1 MDNASSPRRRAV
13 LAGVGTLLGAGAG
26 CLGADRTPAASEAD
40 WRMYGRDPGRTRFVP
55 DTGLSRDG
63 VEVAWS
69 RSVSASGWLPPVV
82 ANGTVYCQSAN
93 DLFVVDAETGDG
105 DVSNTYGGFGRSAG
119 PMAFAS
125 TTVYRDG
132 VLLVPYGDV
141 IAGYAADPDGWPE
154 TVSGVG
160 EGRARWWIDDEG
172 VSTAPPS
179 GLGSEAARRATPVV
193 ADGTVVSLHPRETV
207 SAVTPDDGSERWR
220 YGLAAANPD
229 EEYSLIPVDHIVDAA
244 TGTVVVKGRVLGGP
258 VLVGLDLADGT
269 HRWTV
274 GEGRTVEWQVE
285 ADNSMAAR
293 DGTVYTVGWTESDS
307 RRAVRLREL
316 DAASGDRGW
325 TRRLDRAAHVGLAVD
340 ETTVYHV
347 GTIETDEGA
356 DPLGI
361 VALDREDGG
370 VRWTET
376 VDDTPGAVLT
386 EGGAPPTVAGDLLL
400 VPGSTGLHALAT
412 ADGERLWSFTETVG
426 TSGGGETERAA
437 LTPAVVTGDRIVI
450 GTTLMLYG
458 LGDDGD

>member
-1 MDNASSPRRRAV
+1 MNNASSPRRRAV

-55 DTGLSRDG
+55 DATLPRDG

-93 DLFVVDAETGDG
+93 GLFVVDAETGDG

-132 VLLVPYGDV
+132 VLLVPYGGV

-154 TVSGVG
+154 SVSGLG
-160 EGRARWWIDDEG
+160 DDLARWWIDDEG
-172 VSTAPPS
+172 VDVAPPGGFGADATLS
-179 GLGSEAARRATPVV
+179 GTPVV
-193 ADGTVVSLHPRETV
+193 ADGTVVSLHPQGTV
-207 SAVTPDDGSERWR
+207 SAVTPDDGSECWR
-220 YGLAAANPD
+220 YALAAANPD
-229 EEYSLIPVDHIVDAA
+229 DEYSLVPIDHVVDTT

-258 VLVGLDLADGT
+258 VLVGLDLVDGT
-269 HRWTV
+269 RQWTV
-274 GEGRTVEWQVE
+274 GEGRTLEWRVE
-285 ADNSMAAR
+285 AGNSMTAR
-293 DGTVYTVGWTESDS
+293 GGTVYTVGWTESDS
-307 RRAVRLREL
+307 GRAVRIREL
-316 DAASGDRGW
+316 DAVSGDRGW
-325 TRRLDRAAHVGLAVD
+325 TRPLDRGAHVGLAVD
-340 ETTVYHV
+340 ETTIYHV
-347 GTIETDEGA
+347 GTIEADEGS
-356 DPLGI
+356 DPIG
-361 VALDREDGG
+361 VAAVDREDGA

-376 VDDTPGAVLT
+376 LDDAPGSTLT
-386 EGGAPPTVAGDLLL
+386 EGDPPPTVAGDLLL
-400 VPGSTGLHALAT
+400 VPGSAGLHALAT
-412 ADGERLWSFTETVG
+412 ADGERLWTFTETVG
-426 TSGGGETERAA
+426 TSGGGEIERAA
-437 LTPAVVTGDRIVI
+437 LTPAIVAGDRIVI

>member
-1 MDNASSPRRRAV
+1 MDTPSRPCRRTV
-13 LAGVGTLLGAGAG
+13 LAGVGTVLSAAAG
-26 CLGADRTPAASEAD
+26 CLGADRTPAASEID
-40 WRMYGRDPGRTRFVP
+40 WRMYGRDPGRTRYVP
-55 DTGLSRDG
+55 DADLPRDG

-82 ANGTVYCQSAN
+82 ANGTVYCQYAN
-93 DLFVVDAETGDG
+93 GLFVVDAETGDG

-132 VLLVPYGDV
+132 VLLVPYGNV
-141 IAGYAADPDGWPE
+141 IGGYAAGPDSWPE
-154 TVSGVG
+154 SVSGLG
-160 EGRARWWIDDEG
+160 ENLARWWINDEG
-172 VSTAPPS
+172 VDVAPPGGFGADVTLS
-179 GLGSEAARRATPVV
+179 GTPVI
-193 ADGTVVSLHPRETV
+193 ADGAVVSLHSRGTV
-207 SAVTPDDGSERWR
+207 SAVTPDDGGERWR

-229 EEYSLIPVDHIVDAA
+229 DEYSLVPIDHVVDTA

-258 VLVGLDLADGT
+258 VLVGLDLANGT
-269 HRWTV
+269 HEWTV
-274 GEGRTVEWQVE
+274 GEGRTSEWRVE
-285 ADNSMAAR
+285 AGNSMAAR

-307 RRAVRLREL
+307 SRAVRIREL

-325 TRRLDRAAHVGLAVD
+325 TRPLERDAHVGLAVD

-347 GTIETDEGA
+347 GVIEADEGA
-356 DPLGI
+356 DPIG
-361 VALDREDGG
+361 VAAIDRADGG

-376 VDDTPGAVLT
+376 IDDTPGSMLT
-386 EGGAPPTVAGDLLL
+386 EGGPPPTVAGDLLL
-400 VPGSTGLHALAT
+400 VPGGAGLHALAT
-412 ADGERLWSFTETVG
+412 ADGERLWTFTETVG

-437 LTPAVVTGDRIVI
+437 LTPAVVAGDRIVI